1 MRAARTA
8 ACAAKSTAPF
18 GSLFGSKGTP
28 PGVDFD
34 GFGFGATV
42 VVTGTVVDVVEIEG
56 AIVVDVEDGDEGTV
70 VAVGFSAAPGL
81 GGFKISAQLDGTK
94 NCAWAIAGESSNA
107 VPVAVSS

>member
-18 GSLFGSKGTP
+18 GSLFGSNGTP
-28 PGVDFD
+28 PGVGFV

-42 VVTGTVVDVVEIEG
+42 VATGTVVDVVE
-56 AIVVDVEDGDEGTV
+56 VDGTTV
-70 VAVGFSAAPGL
+70 VAVGFSAAPGVV
-81 GGFKISAQLDGTK
+81 GFKISSQFGGTI
-94 NCAWAIAGESSNA
+94 NLACASAGFPLKA